1 MAWKCTAASG
11 MGPLVFTGI
20 YWYLLMIQPNAAKPI
35 RPGFTVQMDNDLE
48 DAAKAKQEF
57 LRDINV
63 LQSQSQ
69 SHDLNSM
76 EHAFQLLK
84 DPQTTG
90 FEGGCCKGLSEHP
103 KGRLFAMS
111 KNDFRHRSFI

>member
-1 MAWKCTAASG
+1 
-11 MGPLVFTGI
+11 
-20 YWYLLMIQPNAAKPI
+20 
-35 RPGFTVQMDNDLE
+35 MDNDLE
-48 DAAKAKQEF
+48 YAAKAKQEF

-76 EHAFQLLK
+76 ERAFQLLK

-90 FEGGCCKGLSEHP
+90 FEGGCCNGLLEHP

-111 KNDFRHRSFI
+111 KNDFRHKNCISKIQNMLVSPMTYEPLNIWGFT